1 MYVDPAQGVISV
13 KRQSSGKYF
22 IKNNT
27 QRIEDAALVGTAAQ
41 AASLLRGYVGQDPV
55 YILRSGMNLHLACLK
70 INIDVLGAECGY
82 QITLAVALGNIFT
95 QRRVQR
101 EKPGEPVILGRFN
114 ILSKG
119 LHVSIPS
126 YGELPSREDT

>member
-41 AASLLRGYVGQDPV
+41 AASLLRD
-55 YILRSGMNLHLACLK
+55 M
-70 INIDVLGAECGY
+70 
-82 QITLAVALGNIFT
+82 
-95 QRRVQR
+95 
-101 EKPGEPVILGRFN
+101 
-114 ILSKG
+114 
-119 LHVSIPS
+119 
-126 YGELPSREDT
+126 

>member
-1 MYVDPAQGVISV
+1 
-13 KRQSSGKYF
+13 
-22 IKNNT
+22 
-27 QRIEDAALVGTAAQ
+27 
-41 AASLLRGYVGQDPV
+41 
-55 YILRSGMNLHLACLK
+55 MNLHLACLK

-114 ILSKG
+114 ILEQGTACKYPLLRRAALKG
-119 LHVSIPS
+119 RYLNTSIIHHFKM
-126 YGELPSREDT
+126 